1 MNKLRRT
8 LGVVWAVSLLM
19 LALAA
24 PAAMAQSGQ
33 DGYVP
38 PGPEVID
45 DTNQSDSSDDSQE
58 LGSPSSTDPDDSG
71 SGGELPFTGLD
82 LGLVALAGG
91 SLLVLGFGMRRLT
104 RAA

>member
-45 DTNQSDSSDDSQE
+45 DTNQSDSS
-58 LGSPSSTDPDDSG
+58 STDPDDSG

-104 RAA
+104 RAS